1 MSTVILPDFAAGQS
15 GLRFRRKSGNCGM
28 NGIPTDAQ
36 TKALEFVN
44 FASTYVLIATMALL
58 AWVASGVEFS
68 NDVLRVPALV
78 CLTLSAGFG
87 VATLALI
94 PLIQEA
100 RRPGQSN
107 FDVEGRFL
115 LFGRR
120 GMRLKSMLMP
130 QYLLLL
136 VGLVIY
142 VIGA

>member
-1 MSTVILPDFAAGQS
+1 
-15 GLRFRRKSGNCGM
+15 M
-28 NGIPTDAQ
+28 NGTPSDAP

-68 NDVLRVPALV
+68 NDILRVPALV

-87 VATLALI
+87 VATLALV
-94 PLIQEA
+94 PLIQEG

-107 FDVEGRFL
+107 FDVDGRFM
-115 LFGRR
+115 LFGLRSL
-120 GMRLKSMLMP
+120 RLKSMLMP

-136 VGLVIY
+136 VGLVLY
-142 VIGA
+142 VVGA

>member
-1 MSTVILPDFAAGQS
+1 MEAAQLS
-15 GLRFRRKSGNCGM
+15 VKMNKSGKGSM
-28 NGIPTDAQ
+28 NGPSNDAP

-87 VATLALI
+87 VATLALV

-107 FDVEGRFL
+107 FDVDGRFV

-120 GMRLKSMLMP
+120 GLRLKSMLMP

-136 VGLVIY
+136 VGLVLY

>member
-1 MSTVILPDFAAGQS
+1 
-15 GLRFRRKSGNCGM
+15 M
-28 NGIPTDAQ
+28 NGTPSDAQ

-87 VATLALI
+87 VAALALI
-94 PLIQEA
+94 PLIQEV

-107 FDVEGRFL
+107 FEVEGRFL

-120 GMRLKSMLMP
+120 GLRLKSMLMP

-136 VGLVIY
+136 AGLVLY